1 MGAAAGVAIT
11 FFFVSESTERKIS
24 NSRRQTILQSSVFD
38 VDLDDKKLT
47 SSNSEYPDLTL
58 AAEHTVASALHIQK
72 KVVTEEVTFDPF
84 LKLFYGEDGYRK
96 RQRHGQAS
104 GSGVVIS

>member
-1 MGAAAGVAIT
+1 
-11 FFFVSESTERKIS
+11 
-24 NSRRQTILQSSVFD
+24 
-38 VDLDDKKLT
+38 
-47 SSNSEYPDLTL
+47 L